1 MGRFMKILNILPSN
15 YIGGPQKRVLSVS
28 KALKDYSVET
38 ILICP
43 KGTGG
48 FAELA
53 KKEGINVYQVNL
65 MIPKYFDSIKSIMA
79 NIKWFLIFPISVFEI
94 MNIIKKEDV
103 DIVHIQGLLNLTGA
117 FAAKIAHKK
126 IVWHLIGSL
135 YPKTILLLIM
145 PLIILFSD
153 YMIFIA
159 DKLSRYY
166 LRGKYKK
173 IDNYQVIY
181 NGIDLK
187 NFKPLNKSI
196 LREEMKISDQY
207 HIIGCVGNIN
217 PAKGYE
223 YLLEALSLIKT
234 KKVICVIAG
243 AKMDSQLEYYKM
255 LKNYVIKH
263 EIEEKVIFLGK
274 RNDIPEIMNSLDIFI
289 LPSVTEGTPMAIL
302 EAMAMGKAII
312 ATDVG
317 GISEQIE
324 NDHDGIIIKAKKPFQ
339 LAKMIDNILNDDNLR
354 NRLQEKAR
362 LTVENKFSIE
372 KSVYSH
378 INIYKKLLKTTE
390 RN

>member
-1 MGRFMKILNILPSN
+1 MKVINILPSN
-15 YIGGPQKRVLSVS
+15 YIGGPQKQVLSVS

-38 ILICP
+38 IIICP
-43 KGTGG
+43 KGAGS

-53 KKEGINVYQVNL
+53 KKEGIKVYQVNL

-79 NIKWFLIFPISVFEI
+79 NLKWFLIFPISVFEI
-94 MNIIKKEDV
+94 MNVIKKEDV
-103 DIVHIQGLLNLTGA
+103 DIIHIQGLLNLPGA

-166 LRGKYKK
+166 LRKKYKK
-173 IDNYQVIY
+173 IDNYQIIY

-187 NFKPLNKSI
+187 RFKPQNNSS
-196 LREEMKISDQY
+196 LREELGISDEF
-207 HIIGCVGNIN
+207 HLIGCVGNIN

-223 YLLEALSLIKT
+223 YLLEALSLIKNQ
-234 KKVICVIAG
+234 KVICVIAG
-243 AKMDSQLEYYKM
+243 AKMDSQIEYYKM
-255 LKNYVIKH
+255 LKNYIIKH
-263 EIEEKVIFLGK
+263 ELEEMVIFLGK
-274 RNDIPEIMNSLDIFI
+274 RIDIPEIMNSLDIFV
-289 LPSVTEGTPMAIL
+289 LPSVTEGTPLVIL
-302 EAMAMGKAII
+302 EAMAIGNTII

-317 GISEQIE
+317 GITEQLE
-324 NDHDGIIIKAKKPFQ
+324 DKCDGILIKPKQPYQ
-339 LAKMIDNILNDDNLR
+339 LAKVIDSMLNDKNLR
-354 NRLQEKAR
+354 NILMENAR
-362 LTVENKFSIE
+362 ISVNKFSID
-372 KSVYSH
+372 KTVYSH
-378 INIYKKLLKTTE
+378 LNIYNKLLKTTE